1 MAADAQQDKIVSSYA
16 KWAET
21 GGPEEDFVNTGDNE
35 VARALGRARYLLDT
49 VMLPGEASV
58 GHADIRA
65 ALADLL
71 DAGMR
76 SDMATLV
83 RG

>member
-49 VMLPGEASV
+49 VMLPGEVSV